1 MMLQR
6 LVPPKVLNS
15 ATKSELTKKELI
27 YKETAL
33 QTCVRQGRIEA
44 AMKVFQT
51 LLDSSGPCRH
61 SARDYCKS
69 VRKIFKHQIKPLLE
83 PTRMGAKLLLEYSKF
98 LYENEQDVKCQRY
111 FLRALKFYTYFLG
124 YCEPSEG
131 NGIFKNDFDPDYL
144 KNVVDIF
151 QRTKELKVL
160 QDELLHFF
168 VEIKSGCPEDLVLI
182 GAIIANIYFRMKE
195 ARRSLNEN
203 RDLLRF
209 ISGNEVLQDVDRIH
223 KIRQEIGQCHEML
236 GNTGL
241 AIKTYEKIF
250 YGNENL
256 QIKIQ
261 ALFLLGNC
269 FYKMQDYEKAYS
281 ILFDLIGQIV
291 KNYRDYKGTLY
302 LEFDRL
308 KTTMVMVDDCH
319 AKLGI
324 KKVDDGSWR
333 TPGNDY
339 DYFIEIPKFM
349 EKVDFSK
356 NPLAI
361 GIDIIMDLFEA
372 WILHLKGVCF
382 EFNNWKIYE
391 AKSKVYLSKVITF
404 GQRLPEA
411 SVELEKAIKHSD
423 DEKFIKEKRCKL
435 SEVYQSLNLLDEAL
449 EFSASADCDEG
460 LIRQIA
466 LTIDKRNPKRA
477 LEMISDI
484 FIKQQRREGTKELF
498 EKCMLQKII
507 CHLMLQENEKAFRS
521 MKLLETKKSKQTF
534 DFQFNMVKGLTLM
547 RRKNYLEA
555 NKSLTFA
562 DFEYKNYSEDKR
574 SNCCTFS
581 SNGLDDDIFTNLVFL
596 VLNSHFL
603 GYDCDKYLKTLHDEF
618 LLRSSLMKWCLRFCC
633 DEEIRIFETLY
644 YSFSKP
650 KLKKPAFMLYKNSL
664 KLSLLF
670 ERARNS
676 DFAIDNTK

>member
-1 MMLQR
+1 MLQR
-6 LVPPKVLNS
+6 IVHPKLLNN
-15 ATKSELTKKELI
+15 AKSELTKKELI
-27 YKETAL
+27 CKENEL
-33 QTCVRQGRIEA
+33 RTCIRQRRIEA

-51 LLDSSGPCRH
+51 LLDSSGPCHH
-61 SARDYCKS
+61 SARDYFRS
-69 VRKIFKHQIKPLLE
+69 VRNIFKHQIKPLLE
-83 PTRMGAKLLLEYSKF
+83 PTRMGAKILLEYSKF
-98 LYENEQDVKCQRY
+98 LYENEEELKCQRY

-124 YCEPSEG
+124 YCEPSEAI
-131 NGIFKNDFDPDYL
+131 GIFGNDFQANYL
-144 KNVVDIF
+144 KNVVDLF
-151 QRTKELKVL
+151 QRTRELQVI
-160 QDELLHFF
+160 QDEFLHFF
-168 VEIKSGCPEDLVLI
+168 VQTKSDCSEDLVLI
-182 GAIIANIYFRMKE
+182 GMIIANIYFRMKE
-195 ARRSLNEN
+195 TRRSLKEN
-203 RDLLRF
+203 RNLLRF
-209 ISGNEVLQDVDRIH
+209 ISGNAVLQDEDRIH
-223 KIRQEIGQCHEML
+223 KILQEIGQCHEML
-236 GNTGL
+236 GDTGL
-241 AIKTYEKIF
+241 AIKTYEKMF
-250 YGNENL
+250 YDNENM

-261 ALFLLGNC
+261 ALYLLGNC

-281 ILFDLIGQIV
+281 ILFDLIGEIV
-291 KNYRDYKGTLY
+291 KNYRDYNGTLY
-302 LEFDRL
+302 LQFDHL

-324 KKVDDGSWR
+324 KKVDNGSWR

-339 DYFIEIPKFM
+339 DYFHEIPKLM
-349 EKVDFSK
+349 KKVENSSGI
-356 NPLAI
+356 PL
-361 GIDIIMDLFEA
+361 GIDIAMDLLEA
-372 WILHLKGVCF
+372 WILYLKGPCF

-391 AKSKVYLSKVITF
+391 AKSRVYLCEDINF
-404 GQRLPEA
+404 GLRLPEA

-423 DEKFIKEKRCKL
+423 DEDFIKEKRCKL
-435 SEVYQSLNLLDEAL
+435 SEIYQNLNLLDEAI
-449 EFSASADCDEG
+449 EIGASADCDEG
-460 LIRQIA
+460 LIRQIS
-466 LTIDKRNPKRA
+466 LHMDKRNPKRA

-484 FIKQQRREGTKELF
+484 FIRQQMREGTRELF
-498 EKCMLQKII
+498 QKCMLLKII
-507 CHLMLQENEKAFRS
+507 CHIMLQENEQAFRS
-521 MKLLETKKSKQTF
+521 MKLLETKKSKEIF
-534 DFQFNMVKGLTLM
+534 DFQFNMVKGMTLM
-547 RRKNYLEA
+547 RRKSYLDA
-555 NKSLTFA
+555 NKSLTLA

-603 GYDCDKYLKTLHDEF
+603 GYDYDKYLKTLHDEF